1 MEIIGIIGEFDP
13 FHRGHAHLI
22 ARAGAAFPGSPVVC
36 AMSGPFT
43 QRGGAAVASKY
54 ARAEMALRCGADLIV
69 ELPVQWAAA
78 SAERFARGGV
88 ALLAAAGA
96 TRLAFGSEAG
106 ALSGLAQA
114 AAALDSDGFS
124 QVLQPYLKEGL
135 SFASARQKALGQL
148 LGPAAVVLETPNN
161 LLGIEYLRAIR
172 SLAPEMEPFTVP
184 RVGAAHHSTA
194 EQAGFRSATALRSLL
209 LDGALEEAC
218 GGMPEP
224 AAEIL
229 GREWERER
237 CPAALDHNA
246 RGIFTRLR
254 TMTAADFAALPDCG
268 EGLEHRLVRAAQA
281 STTLEECYAQVKSKR
296 YAHAR
301 VRRLILWAYL
311 GLTAADCPEQPPY
324 LRVLGLTED
333 GRGVLRRAKELGRLP
348 IVTKP
353 AAVKALDA
361 GRQRQF
367 AVDARAEALWAL
379 CLPRLIPAASEWRA
393 TPIVIKKG

>member
-22 ARAGAAFPGSPVVC
+22 ARARAAFPGSPVVC

-135 SFASARQKALGQL
+135 SFASARQKALGAL
-148 LGPAAVVLETPNN
+148 VGPACVVLETPNN

-194 EQAGFRSATALRSLL
+194 EQAGFRSATALRSLP
-209 LDGALEEAC
+209 GHNLE
-218 GGMPEP
+218 
-224 AAEIL
+224 
-229 GREWERER
+229 
-237 CPAALDHNA
+237 
-246 RGIFTRLR
+246 
-254 TMTAADFAALPDCG
+254 
-268 EGLEHRLVRAAQA
+268 
-281 STTLEECYAQVKSKR
+281 K
-296 YAHAR
+296 
-301 VRRLILWAYL
+301 
-311 GLTAADCPEQPPY
+311 
-324 LRVLGLTED
+324 
-333 GRGVLRRAKELGRLP
+333 LRRAKTYEDISAAVAGGIFEDVLASLELGDATGIRLDKLLAVFDALGLSLAAQGERIASP
-348 IVTKP
+348 SP
-353 AAVKALDA
+353 APTAATAPPKREAAPPGSVAALTS
-361 GRQRQF
+361 F
-367 AVDARAEALWAL
+367 AQLFQEIAREQGIT
-379 CLPRLIPAASEWRA
+379 LPEGAS
-393 TPIVIKKG
+393 

>member
-22 ARAGAAFPGSPVVC
+22 ARARAAFPGSPVVC

-148 LGPAAVVLETPNN
+148 LGPAAAVLETPNN

-172 SLAPEMEPFTVP
+172 SLTPEMEPFTVP
-184 RVGAAHHSTA
+184 RVGAAHHSTV
-194 EQAGFRSATALRSLL
+194 EQAGFRSATALRSLR
-209 LDGALEEAC
+209 LDGALEEAW

-229 GREWERER
+229 RREWERER

-281 STTLEECYAQVKSKR
+281 STTLEEFYAQVKSKR

-333 GRGVLRRAKELGRLP
+333 GRGVLRRAKELGALP

-361 GRQRQF
+361 RRQRQF
-367 AVDARAEALWAL
+367 AVDVRAEALWEL
-379 CLPRLIPAASEWRA
+379 CLPQLIPAASEWRA